1 MSGETTI
8 SVLDGDG
15 NVIVA
20 PMPFGEFQQRVKQVT
35 VEAQL
40 ERQVTIKKLAGK
52 SKEGPMAERGNREAF
67 TPEEMGSEAAQT
79 VAAGQLRAFIE
90 RVERLE
96 EDKKAIADDIKEVFA
111 EMKGTGFD
119 TKAVRTLIRLRKKDQ
134 AERQE
139 EEAIL
144 DLYKAAL
151 GMV

>member
-1 MSGETTI
+1 VAEDITSET
-8 SVLDGDG
+8 
-15 NVIVA
+15 
-20 PMPFGEFQQRVKQVT
+20 
-35 VEAQL
+35 
-40 ERQVTIKKLAGK
+40 
-52 SKEGPMAERGNREAF
+52 
-67 TPEEMGSEAAQT
+67 AQT

-96 EDKKAIADDIKEVFA
+96 EEKKTIADDIKEVYA

-119 TKAVRTLIRLRKKDQ
+119 TKAVRAIIRLRKKDQ

-151 GMV
+151 GMA